1 MTSSVT
7 STVALQSWGWRHHTR
22 AQWSV
27 DDVTFTASPGEVLL
41 LAGASGAG
49 KSTVLHAIAGL
60 LDPDLGEQHGVMQV
74 SGRVAYVQQDP
85 YSQIVMA
92 RVGDDIAFGPENLAL
107 PVDEIHRRVVR
118 AHQFVALDVP
128 FERPT
133 WQLSGGQA
141 QRLAVAGA
149 VAMDADVVLLD
160 EPTSMLDTQGA
171 SIVRSLISSLR
182 DAGKTVI
189 VVEHRVEHIADVV
202 DRTVVLGDPSGVWTA
217 DAYLDPVLEQDL
229 VTALVGPN
237 GCGKTTALLAMAQ
250 RPTWRSHD
258 FVGRLGVA
266 FQNPEHQ
273 FHFGS
278 VREQLSQA
286 LITEFSLDSVAD
298 SNAFQLSGGE
308 QRRLSVALALQGDPV
323 ELLLDEPSFGL
334 DWRSWQQ
341 LVHSLAQRVRAGV
354 KVTLATHDE
363 KLIHALGA
371 RREQP

>member
-1 MTSSVT
+1 MSQR
-7 STVALQSWGWRHHTR
+7 VALRSWGWRHRTR
-22 AQWSV
+22 ANWSV
-27 DDVTFTASPGEVLL
+27 SDVTLTAARGEVLL
-41 LAGASGAG
+41 LAGASGSG

-60 LDPDLGEQHGVMQV
+60 LDPDLGEQHGQIVV

-107 PVDEIHRRVVR
+107 PVEEIHRRVKT
-118 AHQFVALDVP
+118 AHEFVALDVP
-128 FERPT
+128 LDRPT

-149 VAMDADVVLLD
+149 VAMDADIVLLD
-160 EPTSMLDTQGA
+160 EPTSMLDADGA
-171 SIVRSLISSLR
+171 AIVRSLIASLR

-189 VVEHRVEHIADVV
+189 VVEHRVEHIVDVV
-202 DRTVVLGDPSGVWTA
+202 DRTVVLGDPAGVWTA
-217 DAYLDPVLEQDL
+217 DAFLEPVLEQGL

-250 RPTWRSHD
+250 RPTWKSRD
-258 FVGRLGVA
+258 FIGRLGMA

-273 FHFGS
+273 FSFGT
-278 VREQLSQA
+278 VREQLSPA
-286 LITEFSLDSVAD
+286 LIAEFGLESVAD

-308 QRRLSVALALQGDPV
+308 QRRLSVALALEHEPA

-334 DWRSWQQ
+334 DWNTWQQ
-341 LVHSLAQRVRAGV
+341 LVHSLARRVRAGA

-371 RREQP
+371 RCEQP